1 MSVCV
6 SFFDTFYDKKR
17 RKENEEKSFA
27 AAAAAG
33 GREKKSKKIICFTRR
48 KGRAQTYSLTQHN
61 FCDGSS
67 RVGANTRQSG
77 TKSVR
82 EAPKF
87 EAW

>member
-1 MSVCV
+1 V
-6 SFFDTFYDKKR
+6 SLFLTLFTTKKDEKKMKR
-17 RKENEEKSFA
+17 RVLLLLLPGGDGKKKQKNNLLRVEN
-27 AAAAAG
+27 
-33 GREKKSKKIICFTRR
+33 R
-48 KGRAQTYSLTQHN
+48 KGRAHLTYSLTQHN